1 MVENFFP
8 LFINFNGKRCLV
20 VGGGNIA
27 FRKIR
32 TLSSY
37 GALIDVV
44 AKEIKIEEIRELV
57 QNVHVRELRNGD
69 LDGYFFVVAA
79 TDSADINE
87 KIYEEADSKNI
98 LVNNISSGSR
108 CNTRFSAVLEREE
121 FVIAVS
127 GKGKNPKLAV
137 RIRDKIGGFI

>member
-1 MVENFFP
+1 MEENFFP
-8 LFINFNGKRCLV
+8 IFINFKGKRCLV

-32 TLSSY
+32 TLSNY

-44 AKEIKIEEIRELV
+44 TTEIKIEEIRELV
-57 QNVHVRELRNGD
+57 QNVHIRELRHGD

-79 TDSADINE
+79 TDSADTNE
-87 KIYEEADSKNI
+87 KIYEEAESKNI
-98 LVNNISSGSR
+98 LVNNITSGSR
-108 CNTRFSAVLEREE
+108 CNARFAAVLEREE
-121 FVIAVS
+121 FVVAVS

-137 RIRDKIGGFI
+137 KIRDKIGDLL